1 MSRVVS
7 TAPVLLS
14 LSPVEQKSA
23 CAVIVSRPVD
33 EKEWDELILAIAD
46 ELTELGRKR
55 LEYEVFARRVES
67 EVREL
72 TGLRGLVS
80 DDFVGELL
88 ERAQALLRISDFP
101 PAMDP
106 WEGLPEPPP
115 FEPERARKASG
126 VQAKVTLESLDY
138 QDEDTKPGIPRAVME
153 RYRKI
158 S

>member
-1 MSRVVS
+1 M
-7 TAPVLLS
+7 TPAAPVLLKTKA
-14 LSPVEQKSA
+14 VEHKSA

-80 DDFVGELL
+80 DDFVAELL

-101 PAMDP
+101 PPLDP
-106 WEGLPEPPP
+106 WAGLPEPPP
-115 FEPERARKASG
+115 FEPARARKSSG
-126 VQAKVTLESLDY
+126 VQAKISLDY
-138 QDEDTKPGIPRAVME
+138 EDEDTKPGIPRAVME